1 MRVTRIKMMQ
11 PMFPNKS
18 TGLINGETSG
28 VLNWDDIAYPSL
40 YRAYEEL
47 SKNYWL
53 PEEVVMSQDVKDY
66 AKLSDADKNAFDLII
81 GLLATLDSPQTR
93 FISQVASSFSDVAVQ
108 TNLAIIGQQEA
119 IHNQSYS
126 YVLSSITNYDNQK
139 AIFDRAR
146 KHPIV
151 IERNAPIMD
160 AYDNYFK
167 TMEISDLLKALVQSS
182 ILEGINFYSGFAFFY
197 NLARQQKMVGTSS
210 IIAYINR

>member
-1 MRVTRIKMMQ
+1 MRVQRLKMMQ

-18 TGLINGETSG
+18 TGLINGTASG
-28 VLNWDDIAYPSL
+28 VLNWDDIAYPNL
-40 YRAYEEL
+40 YRVYSEL

-53 PEEVVMSQDVKDY
+53 PDEVAMAQDVKDY
-66 AKLSDADKNAFDLII
+66 GKLSNADKNAFDLII

-93 FISQVASSFSDVAVQ
+93 FISQISASFSDIAVQ

-126 YVLSSITNYDNQK
+126 YVLSSITSLDRQK
-139 AIFDRAR
+139 EIFDNAR
-146 KHPIV
+146 KHAVV
-151 IERNAPIMD
+151 IERNKPIMD

-167 TMEISDLLKALVQSS
+167 TYEIEDLLKALVQSS

-210 IIAYINR
+210 IIALINR